1 MQLVAEQPLL
11 ARFAAVHGQL
21 AEALQRKEWA
31 RFTALDLEV
40 RACLLALASVA
51 APSDELLQVKLR
63 LKQLHGQAIKACA
76 EACEALRRSLLTHL
90 EYAEGRSAY
99 LRVDLFQGG
108 S

>member
-31 RFTALDLEV
+31 RFTAIDLEV

-63 LKQLHGQAIKACA
+63 LKQLHGHAIKACA